1 MLKNE
6 FNQKRF
12 LSIMLDN
19 YSYLFSKEGLKRIY
33 KDLNKNKSFTNF
45 ANVTINYKEC
55 IKDSEDDCICIKENY
70 PKMCEWL
77 ENGETRIIYTIPPV
91 QLRKLE
97 KNEASYFCTELAGG
111 KVPAIDIITQN
122 NYYISILELNKKDKL
137 FLVSIFSGNNIKKIS
152 MNEKSAKKI
161 VTSNIDGTIF
171 NKRLIVKKDKLFNLN
186 KLLFTTFDDIIEVD
200 LLEWQSNE
208 INRFLSRF

>member
-12 LSIMLDN
+12 ISIMLDN

-33 KDLNKNKSFTNF
+33 KDLDKNKSFTNF
-45 ANVTINYKEC
+45 RNVSEHYIEC
-55 IKDSEDDCICIKENY
+55 IKDSEEHYNCIKENY
-70 PKMCEWL
+70 PKMSEWF
-77 ENGETRIIYTIPPV
+77 ENGETRIIYTIPPI

-111 KVPAIDIITQN
+111 EVPSIDIITQN
-122 NYYISILELNKKDKL
+122 NYYISILELDKKDKL
-137 FLVSIFSGNNIKKIS
+137 FLVSIFSGNNVKRIS
-152 MNEKSAKKI
+152 MDEESAIKI
-161 VTSNIDGTIF
+161 VTSNIDGAMW
-171 NKRLIVKKDKLFNLN
+171 NKRLVVKKDKLFNLN

-200 LLEWQSNE
+200 LLEWQSDE
-208 INRFLSRF
+208 INRFLSKN